1 MSARIPVGNVGG
13 DQTLAQVV
21 AILNAEQQ
29 DP

>member
-1 MSARIPVGNVGG
+1 VNARIPVGNVGG
-13 DQTLAQVV
+13 DQTLAQVA

>member
-1 MSARIPVGNVGG
+1 VNARIPAGNVGG
-13 DQTLAQVV
+13 DQTLVQVV